1 MSQENDA
8 SSNEQLNSF
17 YEKIKEKNGCD
28 DGDAAPLTCIDE
40 EAAYNASSGA
50 QSYNDIE
57 KRERTAKAHRH
68 ELINKLIE
76 SLEGPLKKEQ
86 ERKNTFRFV
95 ILIGFSAY
103 FSIVTIA
110 TFVFLYNFLE
120 EGFTEYSAQVAT
132 ILISGLFVNIVGLA
146 LIIFKYLFDDKGSLL
161 KDMIQ
166 LLANTLK
173 NDDESYSEH

>member
-17 YEKIKEKNGCD
+17 YEKIKEKNGRD

-86 ERKNTFRFV
+86 ERK
-95 ILIGFSAY
+95 
-103 FSIVTIA
+103 
-110 TFVFLYNFLE
+110 
-120 EGFTEYSAQVAT
+120 
-132 ILISGLFVNIVGLA
+132 
-146 LIIFKYLFDDKGSLL
+146 KY
-161 KDMIQ
+161 I
-166 LLANTLK
+166 
-173 NDDESYSEH
+173 

>member
-1 MSQENDA
+1 MSQGNDA
-8 SSNEQLNSF
+8 SSKEQLNSF
-17 YEKIKEKNGCD
+17 YVKIKEKDGHD
-28 DGDAAPLTCIDE
+28 DNDAAPLTCIDE

-50 QSYNDIE
+50 QSYNDIK

-76 SLEGPLKKEQ
+76 DLEEPLEKEQ
-86 ERKNTFRFV
+86 KSKNTFRFV
-95 ILIGFSAY
+95 ILICFSIFFLGITVATFGLLFKFSA
-103 FSIVTIA
+103 
-110 TFVFLYNFLE
+110 
-120 EGFTEYSAQVAT
+120 EGFTEYNTKVSN
-132 ILISGLFVNIVGLA
+132 ILISGLFANIVGLA

-166 LLANTLK
+166 LLENTLK